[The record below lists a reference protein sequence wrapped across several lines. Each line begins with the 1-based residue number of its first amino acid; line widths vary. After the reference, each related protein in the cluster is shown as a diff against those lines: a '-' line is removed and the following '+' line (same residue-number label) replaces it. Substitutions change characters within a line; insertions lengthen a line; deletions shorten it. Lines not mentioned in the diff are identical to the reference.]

1 MDLSIIVPVYNVEK
15 FLLRCLDSIF
25 SQRFPGELEVIGV
38 DDGSVDGSLEL
49 LRDYA
54 ARESRLLVLTH
65 RTNRKLSAAR
75 ATGMKAAKGRYI
87 MHVDSDD
94 WLLPGSLASLS
105 QRLQREEPDVIMF
118 NYVRAG
124 PDRVE
129 RVVKEFETKKF
140 GPIRLELLP
149 HFFKSCW
156 AKVVKRELTEGMVYY
171 EQNLNRG
178 EDLILGVEVFLRA
191 KSVLCVPDAYYAYFT
206 NPDSITKTGTE
217 REWFSTRVSVLEAM
231 TALRRRYGSGGG
243 VMDAALNFQMRIIH
257 KKLALYRLNAPP
269 VADWA
274 EMVEVLDRLDDR
286 GVLSRQIVNADNS
299 FVARVLYGYRYLGI
313 RWVTSYIV
321 NGVLLPR
328 VGRGWQLAGSN
339 Q

>member
-1 MDLSIIVPVYNVEK
+1 MDLSIVVPVYNVER
-15 FLLRCLDSIF
+15 FLTRCLDSIF

-54 ARESRLLVLTH
+54 AQEPRLVVLTH
-65 RTNRKLSAAR
+65 KNNRKLSAAR
-75 ATGMKAAKGRYI
+75 ASGMKAAKGCYI

-94 WLLPGSLASLS
+94 WLLPGSLASLF
-105 QRLQREEPDVIMF
+105 QRLQSEKPDVIMF

-129 RVVKEFETKKF
+129 RVVEEVETEKF
-140 GPIRLELLP
+140 GPMQPDLLP

-156 AKVVKRELTEGMVYY
+156 AKVVRRELTGGMVYY
-171 EQNLNRG
+171 NQSLNRG
-178 EDLILGVEVFLRA
+178 EDLILGVEIFLRA
-191 KSVLCVPDAYYAYFT
+191 KNVLCLPDVYYAYFM

-217 REWFSTRVSVLEAM
+217 REWFTTRVPVLEAM
-231 TALRRRYGSGGG
+231 TALRQRYGAGDG
-243 VMDAALNFQMRIIH
+243 VIDAAVHFQMRIIH

-269 VADWA
+269 VVDWA
-274 EMVEVLDRLDDR
+274 EMAEVLDRLDER
-286 GVLSRQIVNADNS
+286 GLLSRQVVNADKS
-299 FVARVLYGYRYLGI
+299 FVSRVLNVYRYLGL
-313 RWVTSYIV
+313 RWSTSYVI

-328 VGRGWQLAGSN
+328 IGRGWQLPASN
-339 Q
+339 L